1 MKAFVPQHHV
11 DKRNDLERDLLLC
24 SPMHLLPLEGYEV
37 DSSIDSRGER
47 IDPVHRDP
55 QTRTDVYV
63 APNFVSPH
71 LQGWEDHAFH
81 DRTGPG
87 ITARRGLAFS
97 LHPRERR
104 PLAHV

>member
-1 MKAFVPQHHV
+1 MKAFVPQHRV
-11 DKRNDLERDLLLC
+11 DKRNDLERDLLLR

-37 DSSIDSRGER
+37 DSPIDCRGER
-47 IDPVHRDP
+47 IDPMLRDS

-63 APNFVSPH
+63 VPNCVSSH
-71 LQGWEDHAFH
+71 LQGWEDHSLH

-87 ITARRGLAFS
+87 ITARHGLAFS
-97 LHPRERR
+97 HHPRERR